1 MKGRFNFTASRRILI
16 PKPKGKKRPLRIAMP
31 REKIIQKALAVIL
44 QAIWEEEFLDTSH
57 GFRLGRS
64 IHTALKE
71 LYIEGGRFTWVIQ
84 GDITKCFDSIPHDV
98 IMKLLRRKI
107 RCQRTL
113 EHIRKSLTAGYRD
126 PENNKI
132 IEGTRGTAQG
142 SVLSPI
148 LCNIVLHEL
157 DQYIRKVKKRYERGK
172 TRRRNQE
179 YVEIIS
185 KRRSIRDPK
194 RRKEILAKARKLH
207 SKDQIDPNF
216 RRLKYVRYADDFV
229 ILILGSHAEAERV
242 KRNVGIALTRKCG
255 LELNT
260 EKTTITQIEKQGFK
274 FLGAACNKAD
284 RAKAYVTKHG
294 RMKSARANVRLRV
307 NADIDRVTDRLL
319 ASKMAKRGNDNKITG
334 SVYNAMVN
342 MEHSDIISFYNSK
355 MRGILNYYSFAGNRS
370 RLWEIV

>member
-1 MKGRFNFTASRRILI
+1 MRGKFYFTASRRVMI
-16 PKPKGKKRPLRIAMP
+16 PKPKGKKRPLGIAMP

-57 GFRLGRS
+57 GFRPGRS
-64 IHTALKE
+64 IHTALRE

-98 IMKLLRRKI
+98 IMRLLKRKV

-113 EHIRKSLTAGYRD
+113 EYVQKSLTAGYRD
-126 PENNKI
+126 LENDKTVK
-132 IEGTRGTAQG
+132 GTRGTAQG

-157 DQYIRKVKKRYERGK
+157 DKYIHKLKERYERGK
-172 TRRRNQE
+172 TRRRNPE
-179 YVEIIS
+179 YIKIIS

-194 RRKEILAKARKLH
+194 KKKEMLAEARKLH
-207 SKDQIDPNF
+207 SKDQMDPNF

-229 ILILGSHAEAERV
+229 ILILGPHAEAEMV
-242 KRNVGIALTRKCG
+242 KRNVGEILMRKCG

-260 EKTTITQIEKQGFK
+260 EKTIITQVEKQGFK

-307 NADIDRVTDRLL
+307 NADIGRITDRLL
-319 ASKMAKRGNDNKITG
+319 TSKMAKRGNDNKITG
-334 SVYNAMVN
+334 SVYNAMIN
-342 MEHSDIISFYNSK
+342 MEHYDIISFYNSK
-355 MRGILNYYSFAGNRS
+355 IRGILNYYSFAGNRS
-370 RLWEIV
+370 RL